1 MILTRRPILWRM
13 ARDHVWLAAFLAV
26 YGVVYLLAVA
36 FYEPISGTGTARFLL
51 AHLLPLFY
59 TANRIAGA
67 PALRESRW
75 TLAGTPVTLAHFQ
88 WLVTA
93 TIALDVMFGVWPRL
107 MTTYGG
113 F

>member
-1 MILTRRPILWRM
+1 M
-13 ARDHVWLAAFLAV
+13 AHRVPGG
-26 YGVVYLLAVA
+26 YGAVYLLAVA
-36 FYEPISGTGTARFLL
+36 FYEPISGTGTARFFL
-51 AHLLPLFY
+51 AHMLPLFY
-59 TANRIAGA
+59 AATRIVTA
-67 PALRESRW
+67 PPLRDTRW

-88 WLVTA
+88 WLVTT